1 MGLSESERFQFDLA
15 GFLVRPAI
23 LTENQVADIRQQ
35 IERIKHDPQSLPP
48 QHRSIPGGPASLL
61 IDHPKVIDVL
71 HDVIGPNIRLEACGA
86 MWRQKGE
93 QHGQLHGGGPKQ
105 IDPIF
110 GYRVQNGQ
118 IQAGMV
124 RVIFEF
130 SEIRKEDGATHF
142 IVGSH
147 KANFP
152 MHPDHMELD
161 QESKRSPFLVSYD
174 CPPGSAVFF
183 SENTCHAGPR
193 WKGDEPRVAILHA
206 YSHLATHWHR
216 LNTPAVILESLPPQ
230 KQAYFREP
238 WWADFRTQPA
248 RHNTIERFVEKGESV
263 ILTDHEP

>member
-124 RVIFEF
+124 RV
-130 SEIRKEDGATHF
+130 T
-142 IVGSH
+142 
-147 KANFP
+147 
-152 MHPDHMELD
+152 
-161 QESKRSPFLVSYD
+161 VSYTHLTL
-174 CPPGSAVFF
+174 P
-183 SENTCHAGPR
+183 T
-193 WKGDEPRVAILHA
+193 IL
-206 YSHLATHWHR
+206 L
-216 LNTPAVILESLPPQ
+216 V
-230 KQAYFREP
+230 
-238 WWADFRTQPA
+238 
-248 RHNTIERFVEKGESV
+248 
-263 ILTDHEP
+263 